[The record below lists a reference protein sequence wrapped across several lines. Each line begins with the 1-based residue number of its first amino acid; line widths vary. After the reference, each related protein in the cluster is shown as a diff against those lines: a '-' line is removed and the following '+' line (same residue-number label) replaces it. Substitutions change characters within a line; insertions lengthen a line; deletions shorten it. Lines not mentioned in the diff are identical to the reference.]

1 MIEWMKTH
9 GPELA
14 LASAIMLVMGVVAVP
29 WIILRLPKNALHRR
43 NPLDVLGERH
53 HVLRVTLF
61 IVRNVVA
68 LPLFVLGVIMVVAP
82 GQGILTIVLSLVLA
96 DFPGKFRIERR
107 LLSAKPIV
115 RALNWIRR
123 KGHREEFEPPPT

>member
-14 LASAIMLVMGVVAVP
+14 LVSAIMLVMGVVAVP
-29 WIILRLPKNALHRR
+29 WIILRLPTNALHRR

-82 GQGILTIVLSLVLA
+82 GQGILTIVLSLMLA

-107 LLSAKPIV
+107 LLSAKPS
-115 RALNWIRR
+115 L
-123 KGHREEFEPPPT
+123 H